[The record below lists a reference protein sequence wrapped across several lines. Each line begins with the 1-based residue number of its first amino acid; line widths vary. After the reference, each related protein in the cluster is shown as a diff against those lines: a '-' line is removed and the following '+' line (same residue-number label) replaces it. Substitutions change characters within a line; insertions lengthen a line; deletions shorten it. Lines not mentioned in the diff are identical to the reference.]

1 MNRMMALVMAGG
13 RGTRLGMDCEKPLL
27 EVAGRPMID
36 HVLEALES
44 ATGVDD
50 ILVVTSPHTP
60 MTEDH
65 VRGRHPTF
73 RTSGEGYVEDLR
85 EVLSH
90 LEGSYQGPLLVINS
104 DLPLVRPSTIDWIIS
119 EYHSCPEPAMCV
131 AVPETLCRRYGLDF
145 SGALDGLVP
154 CGVNILMSKN
164 RVQEQR
170 ILEAS
175 MLELAVNINS
185 CRDLKVLE
193 KILGESDGR
202 EEAYKRGREVLE

>member
-13 RGTRLGMDCEKPLL
+13 RGTRLGMDFEKPLL

-36 HVLEALES
+36 HVLETLES
-44 ATGVDD
+44 AGDVDD

-65 VRGRHPTF
+65 VRGRYPTF
-73 RTSGEGYVEDLR
+73 RTAGEGYVEDLR

-131 AVPETLCRRYGLDF
+131 AVPEDLCRRHGLDF